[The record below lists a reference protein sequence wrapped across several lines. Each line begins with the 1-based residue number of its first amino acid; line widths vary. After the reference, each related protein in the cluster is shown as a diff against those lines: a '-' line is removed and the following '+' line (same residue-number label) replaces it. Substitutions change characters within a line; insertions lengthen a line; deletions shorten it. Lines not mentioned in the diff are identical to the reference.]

1 MYRGKGRD
9 MQINTQT
16 SAAGYP
22 GTGAAGIFSTKVYSA
37 KNTEAA
43 EASKRAEKEPTDQEQ
58 FRLATDAYKENH
70 RLTVEKTKKEDDWRE
85 MTDEQWDKLVDHVDK
100 YIDEY
105 KEELEAQEEIEQEA
119 AEKAAAEAPAGEKE
133 IAAASAALAAAGGNP
148 GAGAADTESSMLE
161 KMSWTYNINTDDQ
174 TILAKAKMA
183 NEYGPDMLTKA
194 QELALTGQTTEGT
207 TQTGSVVES
216 ASSKEEDDGTKT
228 WTITAFTPDGIIC
241 NECSDGKTKE
251 LWRLD
256 YKNSGDCQKVWD
268 YLAKFDKD
276 EELDF
281 ASDKKFWEGFL
292 GM

>member
-70 RLTVEKTKKEDDWRE
+70 RLTVEKTKKEDDC
-85 MTDEQWDKLVDHVDK
+85 
-100 YIDEY
+100 
-105 KEELEAQEEIEQEA
+105 
-119 AEKAAAEAPAGEKE
+119 
-133 IAAASAALAAAGGNP
+133 
-148 GAGAADTESSMLE
+148 
-161 KMSWTYNINTDDQ
+161 
-174 TILAKAKMA
+174 
-183 NEYGPDMLTKA
+183 
-194 QELALTGQTTEGT
+194 
-207 TQTGSVVES
+207 
-216 ASSKEEDDGTKT
+216 TKT

-241 NECSDGKTKE
+241 NECSDGKPKE

-256 YKNSGDCQKVWD
+256 YKNRGDCQKVWD